1 MAAMSAAIEINV
13 PFAERIKNFRRYRKL
28 IVTVFSV
35 ALALSVGS
43 AVFWPATYRSTA
55 TILIEQQ
62 EIPQDFVRT
71 MISSFADQRI
81 QVISQRVMTS
91 QNLMR
96 IVERYDLYPW
106 QRRTQARE
114 AVLEKMRDD
123 IKMRM
128 VSANVIDPRSGHPTQ
143 ATIAFTVGYDSRH
156 PDLALKVANELTSL
170 YLEENLA
177 LRAAASRQS
186 ASFLTAEAD
195 RLQADIQRLTV
206 AIADFKSKH
215 PQGTPEFL
223 QANLQLADRAENEL
237 RDLRGHLQMLTQ
249 QRDLIQSEF
258 NRTTP
263 TAQIYAETGQRIMS
277 PTDRLKSLKAEE
289 AGLKA
294 RYGEHHPDVLRVQRE
309 IEGLSASVDAEDVT
323 NDALRRLED
332 AKSELA
338 KAKARYSPT
347 HPDVIRWSR
356 MVADL
361 EKSIA
366 EMPARARI
374 EKARVNPDNPAY
386 IQLKLQLESIN
397 GEIEAT
403 RAREV
408 ETQSRYDDYQKR
420 LSRAPAVEQE
430 YYALARD
437 LENTQQKYQ
446 EVRMKQHE
454 AESSQN
460 LETERKGERFT
471 LIEPPL
477 PPEEPVSP
485 NRPVV
490 FFLGLLVSLALG
502 LGTAIVKESTDPR
515 VRRASDVTAMIGVA
529 PLAVLPSFET
539 AAEVASRESANAP
552 KRKRLIYILV
562 GVVVVIILFVQLF
575 VRPLD
580 ILFVNA
586 IRRLGL

>member
-1 MAAMSAAIEINV
+1 MSAVIEPNV
-13 PFAERIKNFRRYRKL
+13 TFSERLQGFKRYRKVL
-28 IVTVFSV
+28 VAVFAAALTVST
-35 ALALSVGS
+35 AA

-81 QVISQRVMTS
+81 QVIGQRVMTS

-114 AVLEKMRDD
+114 AVLERMRDD
-123 IKMRM
+123 IKMKM
-128 VSANVIDPRSGHPTQ
+128 VSANVIDPRTGHATQ

-186 ASFLTAEAD
+186 ASFLTSEAD
-195 RLQADIQRLTV
+195 RLQAEIQRLTI
-206 AIADFKSKH
+206 AIAEFKKQH

-223 QANLQLADRAENEL
+223 QANLQLTERADTEL
-237 RDLRGHLQMLTQ
+237 RDLRTHLQMLVQ
-249 QRDLIQSEF
+249 QRDLIQAEF

-263 TAQIYAETGQRIMS
+263 TAQVYAESGQRIMS
-277 PTDRLKSLKAEE
+277 PSDRLKTLKAEE
-289 AGLKA
+289 ASLKA
-294 RYGEHHPDVLRVQRE
+294 RYGGTHPDVQRAQRE
-309 IEGLSASVDAEDVT
+309 IEGLSQSVDAEDVT
-323 NDALRRLED
+323 NDALRRLDD
-332 AKSELA
+332 AKAELA
-338 KAKARYSPT
+338 KANARYAPS
-347 HPDVIRWSR
+347 HPDVIRLTR
-356 MVADL
+356 TVADL
-361 EKSIA
+361 EKSVA
-366 EMPARARI
+366 SMPARARM

-403 RAREV
+403 RQREA
-408 ETQSRYDDYQKR
+408 ETQRRYDEYQQR
-420 LSRAPAVEQE
+420 VARAPGVEQE

-437 LENTQQKYQ
+437 LDNTQAKYQ
-446 EVRMKQHE
+446 EVRLKQRE

-477 PPEEPVSP
+477 PPEDPVSP

-490 FFLGLLVSLALG
+490 FLLGLLLSVALALG
-502 LGTAIVKESTDPR
+502 AAFTFESMDAR
-515 VRRASDVTAMIGVA
+515 VRRAADIVSIVGVA
-529 PLAVLPSFET
+529 PLAILPVVET
-539 AAEVASRESANAP
+539 SAEIEARMQAAAP
-552 KRKRLIYILV
+552 KRKRIVYVLV
-562 GVVVVIILFVQLF
+562 ALAVALLLFVQLF

-580 ILFVNA
+580 ILFANA
-586 IRRLGL
+586 IRRLGF

>member
-1 MAAMSAAIEINV
+1 MTSAIEPTV
-13 PFAERIKNFRRYRKL
+13 PFAERIKGFRRYRKAIL
-28 IVTVFSV
+28 SVFMA
-35 ALALSVGS
+35 ALALSAGS

-114 AVLEKMRDD
+114 AVLDRMRED

-186 ASFLTAEAD
+186 ASFLTSEAD
-195 RLQADIQRLTV
+195 KLQADIERLTIS
-206 AIADFKSKH
+206 IAEFKKTH

-223 QANLQLADRAENEL
+223 QANLQLADRAETEL
-237 RDLRGHLQMLTQ
+237 RDLRSHHKMLEQ

-289 AGLKA
+289 ASLRA
-294 RYGEHHPDVLRVQRE
+294 RYGERHPDVLAARRE
-309 IEGLSASVDAEDVT
+309 IAGLSTSVDAEDVT
-323 NDALRRLED
+323 NEALRHLEE

-338 KAKARYSPT
+338 KARARYAAT
-347 HPDVIRWSR
+347 HPDVIRLTRS
-356 MVADL
+356 VTDL

-366 EMPARARI
+366 EMPARARV

-397 GEIEAT
+397 GELEST
-403 RAREV
+403 RTREKEMQARYE
-408 ETQSRYDDYQKR
+408 DYQQR
-420 LSRAPAVEQE
+420 LAKAPGVEQE
-430 YYALARD
+430 YYSLARD
-437 LENTQQKYQ
+437 LENTQTKYH
-446 EVRMKQHE
+446 EVRLKQRE
-454 AESSQN
+454 AESSQS

-490 FFLGLLVSLALG
+490 FLLGLMVSLALG
-502 LGTAIVKESTDPR
+502 LGIAVVMESMDPR
-515 VRRASDVTAMIGVA
+515 VRRAADVTSLVGVS

-539 AAEVASRESANAP
+539 AAEVAARERATAP
-552 KRKRLIYILV
+552 KRQRMIYVIVGIGVAIL
-562 GVVVVIILFVQLF
+562 LFVQLF
-575 VRPLD
+575 IRPLD

>member
-1 MAAMSAAIEINV
+1 
-13 PFAERIKNFRRYRKL
+13 
-28 IVTVFSV
+28 
-35 ALALSVGS
+35 
-43 AVFWPATYRSTA
+43 
-55 TILIEQQ
+55 
-62 EIPQDFVRT
+62 
-71 MISSFADQRI
+71 
-81 QVISQRVMTS
+81 
-91 QNLMR
+91 
-96 IVERYDLYPW
+96 
-106 QRRTQARE
+106 
-114 AVLEKMRDD
+114 MRDD

-195 RLQADIQRLTV
+195 RLQGDIQRLTV

-237 RDLRGHLQMLTQ
+237 RDLRSHLQMLTQ

-294 RYGEHHPDVLRVQRE
+294 RYGEHHPDVLRVRRE

-323 NDALRRLED
+323 NDALRRLDD

-347 HPDVIRWSR
+347 HPDVIRLSR
-356 MVADL
+356 TVADL

-366 EMPARARI
+366 DMPAKARV

-403 RAREV
+403 RAREA
-408 ETQSRYDDYQKR
+408 ETQNRYDDYQKR

-446 EVRMKQHE
+446 EVRLKQHE

-477 PPEEPVSP
+477 PPEDPISP

-490 FFLGLLVSLALG
+490 FLLGLVLSLVLALG
-502 LGTAIVKESTDPR
+502 TAFTVEAMDPR
-515 VRRASDVTAMIGVA
+515 VRRPADVYSLVGVA
-529 PLAVLPSFET
+529 PLAVLPT
-539 AAEVASRESANAP
+539 IESAAVVAARTQASAP
-552 KRKRLIYILV
+552 KRKRLLYLLV
-562 GVVVVIILFVQLF
+562 ALMVGALLFIQLF
-575 VRPLD
+575 IRPLD

>member
-1 MAAMSAAIEINV
+1 MSAVIEPNV
-13 PFAERIKNFRRYRKL
+13 TFSERLQGFKRYRKVL
-28 IVTVFSV
+28 VAVFAAALTVST
-35 ALALSVGS
+35 AA

-81 QVISQRVMTS
+81 QVIGQRVMTS

-114 AVLEKMRDD
+114 AVLERMRDD
-123 IKMRM
+123 IKMKM
-128 VSANVIDPRSGHPTQ
+128 VSANVIDPRTGHATQ

-186 ASFLTAEAD
+186 ASFLTSEAD
-195 RLQADIQRLTV
+195 RLQAEIQRLTI
-206 AIADFKSKH
+206 AIAEFKKQH

-223 QANLQLADRAENEL
+223 QANLQLTERADTEL
-237 RDLRGHLQMLTQ
+237 RDLRTHLQMLVQ
-249 QRDLIQSEF
+249 QRDLIQAEF

-263 TAQIYAETGQRIMS
+263 TAQVYAESGQRIMS
-277 PTDRLKSLKAEE
+277 PSDRLKTLKAEE
-289 AGLKA
+289 ASLKA
-294 RYGEHHPDVLRVQRE
+294 RYGGTHPDVQRVQRE
-309 IEGLSASVDAEDVT
+309 IEGLSQSVDAEDVT
-323 NDALRRLED
+323 NDALRRLDD
-332 AKSELA
+332 AKAELA
-338 KAKARYSPT
+338 KANARYAPS
-347 HPDVIRWSR
+347 HPDVIRLTR
-356 MVADL
+356 TVADL
-361 EKSIA
+361 EKSVA
-366 EMPARARI
+366 SMPARARM

-403 RAREV
+403 QQREA
-408 ETQSRYDDYQKR
+408 ETQRRYDEYQQR
-420 LSRAPAVEQE
+420 VARAPGVEQE

-437 LENTQQKYQ
+437 LDNTQAKYQ
-446 EVRMKQHE
+446 EVRLKQRE

-477 PPEEPVSP
+477 PPEDPVSP

-490 FFLGLLVSLALG
+490 FLLGLLLSVALALSAAFT
-502 LGTAIVKESTDPR
+502 LESMDAR
-515 VRRASDVTAMIGVA
+515 VRRAADIVSIVGVA
-529 PLAVLPSFET
+529 PLAILPVVET
-539 AAEVASRESANAP
+539 SAEIEARMQAAAP
-552 KRKRLIYILV
+552 KRKRIVYVLV
-562 GVVVVIILFVQLF
+562 ALAVALLLFVQLF

-580 ILFVNA
+580 ILFANA
-586 IRRLGL
+586 IRRLGF

>member
-1 MAAMSAAIEINV
+1 MSAVIEPNV
-13 PFAERIKNFRRYRKL
+13 PFSERLQAFKRYRKAL
-28 IVTVFSV
+28 VAVFAA
-35 ALALSVGS
+35 ALAISTG
-43 AVFWPATYRSTA
+43 AAIFWPATYRSTA

-114 AVLEKMRDD
+114 AVLERMRDD

-186 ASFLTAEAD
+186 ASFLTSEAD
-195 RLQADIQRLTV
+195 RLQADIQRLTL
-206 AIADFKSKH
+206 AIAEFKTKH

-223 QANLQLADRAENEL
+223 QANLQLSDRAENEL
-237 RDLRGHLQMLTQ
+237 RDLRSHLQMLIQ

-277 PTDRLKSLKAEE
+277 PSDRLKSLKAEE
-289 AGLKA
+289 ASLKA
-294 RYGEHHPDVLRVQRE
+294 RYGETHPDVLRVQRE
-309 IEGLSASVDAEDVT
+309 IAGLSQSVDAEDAT
-323 NDALRRLED
+323 NDALRRLDE
-332 AKSELA
+332 AKADLA
-338 KAKARYSPT
+338 KAKARYAST
-347 HPDVIRWSR
+347 HPDVIRLNR
-356 MVADL
+356 TVADL
-361 EKSIA
+361 EKSVA
-366 EMPARARI
+366 AMPARTRV
-374 EKARVNPDNPAY
+374 EKSRVNPDNPAY

-403 RAREV
+403 RAREA
-408 ETQSRYDDYQKR
+408 ETQRRYDDYQQR
-420 LSRAPAVEQE
+420 VSRAPGVEQE
-430 YYALARD
+430 FYALARD
-437 LENTQQKYQ
+437 LDNTQTKYQ
-446 EVRMKQHE
+446 EVRLKQRE

-490 FFLGLLVSLALG
+490 FLLGLLLSVALALG
-502 LGTAIVKESTDPR
+502 TAFTLESMDAR
-515 VRRASDVTAMIGVA
+515 VRRAADIFSIVGVA
-529 PLAVLPSFET
+529 PLAVLPALET
-539 AAEVASRESANAP
+539 SAETEARIRAAAP
-552 KRKRLIYILV
+552 KRKRLIYIAIAA
-562 GVVVVIILFVQLF
+562 VIGLLLFVQLF
-575 VRPLD
+575 IRPLD

-586 IRRLGL
+586 VRRLGF

>member
-1 MAAMSAAIEINV
+1 MSAVIEPNV
-13 PFAERIKNFRRYRKL
+13 PFSERLQAFKRYRKAL
-28 IVTVFSV
+28 VAVFAA
-35 ALALSVGS
+35 ALAISTG
-43 AVFWPATYRSTA
+43 AAIFWPATYRSTA

-114 AVLEKMRDD
+114 AVLERMRDD

-186 ASFLTAEAD
+186 ASFLTSEAD
-195 RLQADIQRLTV
+195 RLQADIQRLTL
-206 AIADFKSKH
+206 AIAEFKTKH

-223 QANLQLADRAENEL
+223 QANLQLSDRAENEL
-237 RDLRGHLQMLTQ
+237 RDLRSHLQMLIQ

-277 PTDRLKSLKAEE
+277 PSDRLKSLKAEE
-289 AGLKA
+289 ASLKA
-294 RYGEHHPDVLRVQRE
+294 RYGETHPDVLRVQRE
-309 IEGLSASVDAEDVT
+309 IAGLSQSVDAEDAT
-323 NDALRRLED
+323 NDALRRLDE
-332 AKSELA
+332 AKADLA
-338 KAKARYSPT
+338 KAKARYAST
-347 HPDVIRWSR
+347 HPDVIRLNR
-356 MVADL
+356 TVADL
-361 EKSIA
+361 EKSVA
-366 EMPARARI
+366 AMPARTRV
-374 EKARVNPDNPAY
+374 EKARGNPDTPAY
-386 IQLKLQLESIN
+386 IQLKLHLESIN

-403 RAREV
+403 RSREA
-408 ETQSRYDDYQKR
+408 ETQRRYDDYQQR
-420 LSRAPAVEQE
+420 VSRAPGVEQE
-430 YYALARD
+430 FYALARD
-437 LENTQQKYQ
+437 LDNTQTKYQ
-446 EVRMKQHE
+446 EVRLKQRE

-490 FFLGLLVSLALG
+490 FLLGLLLSVALALG
-502 LGTAIVKESTDPR
+502 TSFTLESMDAR
-515 VRRASDVTAMIGVA
+515 VRRAADIFSIVGVA
-529 PLAVLPSFET
+529 PLAVLPALET
-539 AAEVASRESANAP
+539 SAETEARIRAAAP
-552 KRKRLIYILV
+552 KRKRLMYIAV
-562 GVVVVIILFVQLF
+562 AAVIGLLLFVQLF
-575 VRPLD
+575 IRPLD

-586 IRRLGL
+586 VRRLGF